1 METLAKI
8 DISCKTKFLLPE
20 LEPIIFAVG
29 VQTLQELHNS
39 AIFSRFT
46 KATGF
51 VGLKV
56 TEKRLVRKDAFSSL
70 TGCRIIIKYDL
81 DYLVG

>member
-8 DISCKTKFLLPE
+8 DVSCKTKFLLPE
-20 LEPIIFAVG
+20 LDLIIFVLG
-29 VQTLQELHNS
+29 VKTLQELHNS
-39 AIFSRFT
+39 AICSRFP

-56 TEKRLVRKDAFSSL
+56 LKKRLVRKDTFSSL
-70 TGCRIIIKYDL
+70 TDCRIIIKHDL
-81 DYLVG
+81 DCLVG